1 MREVRKAVKS
11 GKTVAVVIAPNIDLE
26 QAESEALEEQITGIL
41 DASSASAVPVVFALS
56 RKRLGEI
63 WGFRKRMSAVAILDA
78 GGCDELLARVLALA
92 RQGRARWES
101 ARDGGGGA
109 RVPAPA
115 APAADAVPS
124 AAGAPSARVPPQT
137 APVAQAAAA
146 ASSAQDDD
154 NDDDA
159 LL

>member
-1 MREVRKAVKS
+1 
-11 GKTVAVVIAPNIDLE
+11 
-26 QAESEALEEQITGIL
+26 
-41 DASSASAVPVVFALS
+41 VVFALS

-78 GGCDELLARVLALA
+78 GGCDALLARVLALA

-101 ARDGGGGA
+101 ARDGGGGGADGDRGA
-109 RVPAPA
+109 RGAAAPA
-115 APAADAVPS
+115 APTAPAAGATPP
-124 AAGAPSARVPPQT
+124 AAGAPTPPGT
-137 APVAQAAAA
+137 APVPQAGTA